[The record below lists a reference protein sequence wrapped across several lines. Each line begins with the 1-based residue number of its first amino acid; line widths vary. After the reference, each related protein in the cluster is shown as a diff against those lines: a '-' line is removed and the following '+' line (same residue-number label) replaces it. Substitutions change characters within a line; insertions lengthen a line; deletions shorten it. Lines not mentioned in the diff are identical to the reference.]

1 MICAAQQPFVTLLL
15 YSQVFSIVMDDY
27 RTLACVTLTPY
38 LESSETGSHDD
49 HSSWSLRFI

>member
-27 RTLACVTLTPY
+27 RTLACVSLTPY

-49 HSSWSLRFI
+49 QSSWSLRFI